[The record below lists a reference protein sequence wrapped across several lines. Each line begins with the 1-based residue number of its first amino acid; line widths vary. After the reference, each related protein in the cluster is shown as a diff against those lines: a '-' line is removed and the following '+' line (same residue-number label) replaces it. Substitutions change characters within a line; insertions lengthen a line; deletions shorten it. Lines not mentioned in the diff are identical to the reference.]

1 MRIKILGIEDCP
13 YCKKAKWLSTMPG
26 LAEEVVYATVSRDQK
41 PEIIALI
48 GKDYETYP
56 VVLIDDE
63 YIGGFNELNDKVNS
77 IT

>member
-1 MRIKILGIEDCP
+1 
-13 YCKKAKWLSTMPG
+13 MPG